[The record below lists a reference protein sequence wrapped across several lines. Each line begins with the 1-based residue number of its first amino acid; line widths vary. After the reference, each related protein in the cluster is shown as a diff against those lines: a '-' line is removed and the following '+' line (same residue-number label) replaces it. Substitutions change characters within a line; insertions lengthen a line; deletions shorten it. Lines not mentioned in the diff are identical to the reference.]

1 MRAAAGGGRQ
11 EARYLRRSD
20 RKPEAGSR
28 PWTGTAGARGRGG
41 APGLRSAGLRSL
53 LAWNRRPCARAL
65 RSRGRISACL
75 GEQRLF
81 AEGSAAGGTAAGPAE
96 RAAQGR
102 LAGRERESRGCGRR
116 WRWGAARLT
125 PRGLNAPVRR
135 KRTTVTSTSGPRRAV
150 YGLPPPRQRSEQ
162 RASGARKPG
171 ARLTL
176 RVQRQEE

>member
-41 APGLRSAGLRSL
+41 APGLRSAGLNSL
-53 LAWNRRPCARAL
+53 LACNRRPCARAL

-81 AEGSAAGGTAAGPAE
+81 AEGSAAGGTAAGEA
-96 RAAQGR
+96 
-102 LAGRERESRGCGRR
+102 RG
-116 WRWGAARLT
+116 A
-125 PRGLNAPVRR
+125 
-135 KRTTVTSTSGPRRAV
+135 
-150 YGLPPPRQRSEQ
+150 
-162 RASGARKPG
+162 GARVARVRPALALGRGTPDPTG
-171 ARLTL
+171 A
-176 RVQRQEE
+176 

>member
-81 AEGSAAGGTAAGPAE
+81 AEGSAAGGTAAGP
-96 RAAQGR
+96 G
-102 LAGRERESRGCGRR
+102 
-116 WRWGAARLT
+116 
-125 PRGLNAPVRR
+125 
-135 KRTTVTSTSGPRRAV
+135 
-150 YGLPPPRQRSEQ
+150 
-162 RASGARKPG
+162 GARSAGEARGAG
-171 ARLTL
+171 ARVA
-176 RVQRQEE
+176 RVRPALALGRGTPDPTGA